1 MKHIAYGILLTT
13 TLFVA
18 CHTAA
23 DNRANSDLSAIKN
36 QLKQFEE
43 TLLAP
48 DIPIETVIRGYLGY
62 YVDDLVLLPPD
73 EGAVQG
79 YDAALA
85 YYSEGFAGGTIVA
98 VDYHLQ
104 EPEIFLNGDM
114 AIRRY
119 IGSSEIK
126 WDDEPEHYT
135 SYNRYIDILQR
146 QADGEWR
153 VVWHAWHPIDK

>member
-1 MKHIAYGILLTT
+1 
-13 TLFVA
+13 VA
-18 CHTAA
+18 CQQAA
-23 DNRANSDLSAIKN
+23 DNRTEFDLSAIES
-36 QLKQFEE
+36 QLKKFEE

-48 DIPIETVIRGYLGY
+48 DVPIETVLQEYLGY
-62 YVDDLVLLPPD
+62 FVDDPVLLPPD
-73 EGAVQG
+73 ESAVQG

-85 YYSEGFAGGTIVA
+85 YYTEGFAGGTVVA

-126 WDDEPEHYT
+126 WDGELEHYS

>member
-1 MKHIAYGILLTT
+1 MKHMAYGILLST
-13 TLFVA
+13 TLMVA
-18 CHTAA
+18 CQQVA
-23 DNRANSDLSAIKN
+23 DNRTDSDLSAIEN

-43 TLLAP
+43 TLLTP
-48 DIPIETVIRGYLGY
+48 DLPIEALLQGYLGY
-62 YVDDLVLLPPD
+62 FIGDLVLFPPD

-85 YYSEGFAGGTIVA
+85 YYTEGFGGGTVVA
-98 VDYHLQ
+98 VDYHLE
-104 EPEIFLNGDM
+104 EPEIFLKGDM

-119 IGSSEIK
+119 IGSSEVK
-126 WDDEPEHYT
+126 WDGELEHYS

-146 QADGEWR
+146 QADGEWQ